1 MARGGRLDDPIQAVI
16 EHPAEGRSSAPSRA
30 AARAPR
36 SVRSL
41 IITVGQVALGLGVLG
56 WLLASGV
63 IDWQI
68 IGRLLDT
75 GWVLPAAAGLCASNF
90 VFAALRLRVLLE
102 AQGLRLTFA
111 SAFQLTV
118 TAVFF
123 SWCIPGGTGGDLV
136 KMYFLGRQNPGRIT
150 EAVTITLWDRTIGL
164 ATFLI
169 LALIAAACAPSLVM
183 SKPILTYL
191 LFTCAIA
198 LAFGAIGLALALY
211 TDWSIRWP
219 LCRLARFGRPGQ
231 SLLRVFHVVHRYR
244 ARPGALL
251 SSVAWSL
258 CAQGCLLASALVIA
272 SVVVDGGARPIMLA
286 LMPLGYVANAL
297 PLTPGGLGI
306 GEAAFEQLFRFA
318 GLSGGADVA
327 ISWRAVAMVMSLP
340 GVYFYLR
347 IRNTLPNTVT
357 PGPAADHVPASTCP
371 PGDAA
376 TGLEIVIPP
385 PSTRP
390 SECPVT
396 AGHDH
401 GDSSG
406 TPPRARQAAK
416 VAGSPVHVP
425 LGWPDSHR
433 SGVECSDD

>member
-1 MARGGRLDDPIQAVI
+1 LPDPIQAVI
-16 EHPAEGRSSAPSRA
+16 EHPAESPSPGPRRA
-30 AARAPR
+30 AAGAAK
-36 SVRSL
+36 SVRSR
-41 IITVGQVALGLGVLG
+41 IITIVQVALGLGVLG

-75 GWVLPAAAGLCASNF
+75 GWVLPAAAGLCATSF

-150 EAVTITLWDRTIGL
+150 EAVTITLWDRAIGL

-169 LALIAAACAPSLVM
+169 LALIAAAFAPSLVR

-198 LAFGAIGLALALY
+198 LTVGAIGLSLALY
-211 TDWSIRWP
+211 TDWSTRWP
-219 LCRLARFGRPGQ
+219 LCRLRGFGRPGE
-231 SLLRVFHVVHRYR
+231 SLLRVFHVVHHYR

-258 CAQGCLLASALVIA
+258 CAQGCLLASALIIA

-327 ISWRAVAMVMSLP
+327 ISWRAVAMLMSLP

-347 IRNTLPNTVT
+347 IRKTLPNTVP
-357 PGPAADHVPASTCP
+357 PGPVADHVPASTCP
-371 PGDAA
+371 PRNAA
-376 TGLEIVIPP
+376 AGLEIAIPP
-385 PSTRP
+385 PSTMS
-390 SECPVT
+390 SEYPMA
-396 AGHDH
+396 AGQCS

-406 TPPRARQAAK
+406 TTPRARPAAS
-416 VAGSPVHVP
+416 ATGSPVHVP
-425 LGWPDSHR
+425 LGSPDSR
-433 SGVECSDD
+433 RRGVECSDD